1 MRVSNVLLLA
11 VLCMQVA
18 SCDREQV
25 ADTIGECSSQE
36 LLGYSPG
43 SDEVQAHRNFPLPF
57 ISYPFNTKQDRWGMT
72 LELRI
77 DEAGRPV
84 CYKAKQ
90 EPGLDKVE
98 INEERLSLL
107 NALSNHR
114 YAPFLRE
121 GKAIPAIVSER
132 INERESPQRH
142 VPLPQGP
149 LDQVQIALE
158 RTGCYGTCP
167 AYSVTVRGNGRA
179 TYIGHAFVDVTGKHE
194 YEVPRDDVAHLVDL
208 LRQFDIWSLRTTYRA
223 DVTDNP
229 AQRLTISVGG
239 QTRTL
244 VDYLGELAG
253 MPSTIKDFENAV
265 DKAGRTPEWTHLSM
279 FSVERLAAGHFDF
292 RSRASADLLV
302 RAVENSDM
310 HDEAAIVQLIRLGA
324 PIEGG
329 QSDNLWQGVEHSTL
343 EAALENQL
351 EIAANELISKGALRT
366 AGRLDPNKVNAAFR
380 AAIRGGKL
388 ALVQK
393 IWEQDTNR
401 RPALDFDDVSD
412 NEPVRK
418 QKSDVI
424 LLLRH
429 RTYERG
435 GWEGFEIAKWL
446 IGKGSDLKAIAADGT
461 TLLHIAA
468 EAGDAEFVRYLLA
481 QGMDPSTP
489 GEYDLPAL
497 GGTHDENVAL
507 ILLEAGTD
515 LARLSD
521 GGSTFREYA
530 EYNHWAR
537 VCAWLGE
544 HGRAFDDRSQAQK
557 VP

>member
-1 MRVSNVLLLA
+1 
-11 VLCMQVA
+11 
-18 SCDREQV
+18 
-25 ADTIGECSSQE
+25 
-36 LLGYSPG
+36 
-43 SDEVQAHRNFPLPF
+43 
-57 ISYPFNTKQDRWGMT
+57 
-72 LELRI
+72 
-77 DEAGRPV
+77 
-84 CYKAKQ
+84 
-90 EPGLDKVE
+90 
-98 INEERLSLL
+98 
-107 NALSNHR
+107 
-114 YAPFLRE
+114 
-121 GKAIPAIVSER
+121 
-132 INERESPQRH
+132 
-142 VPLPQGP
+142 
-149 LDQVQIALE
+149 
-158 RTGCYGTCP
+158 
-167 AYSVTVRGNGRA
+167 
-179 TYIGHAFVDVTGKHE
+179 VTGKHE

-515 LARLSD
+515 LTRLSD

-544 HGRAFDDRSQAQK
+544 HGGAFDDRSQAQK